1 MITDAPGIS
10 PVQGDKKCR
19 NLNSDFIFP
28 GIKAS
33 LCIAIFCMVTTIGE
47 MAALSVYQID
57 GNPPTYV
64 GGTFGVND
72 IKGKLL
78 TAEYHAKNT
87 ITIMIQLTAVT
98 ILYHNT
104 S

>member
-1 MITDAPGIS
+1 MITDAPGIL
-10 PVQGDKKCR
+10 PCRVTKKCR
-19 NLNSDFIFP
+19 NLNSAFIFP

-33 LCIAIFCMVTTIGE
+33 LCIAIFCMVTTFEE
-47 MAALSVYQID
+47 MAALSVYQTD
-57 GNPPTYV
+57 GNPPTYA

-87 ITIMIQLTAVT
+87 ITIMI
-98 ILYHNT
+98 
-104 S
+104 